1 METTAPTSR
10 TGKPLRHAATA
21 LLAALALGAP
31 RAALAEEVSVRIRWL
46 QPEGVEA
53 VGWVAHIGTET
64 GVYLQEID
72 LGTVE
77 PNSSGRRKAYLA
89 LDSMTSYVVALS
101 AYNAAGESPLSNEI
115 AIAAAEVCDP
125 QACDD
130 GNPCTSDACEGS
142 ACTNV
147 ALDDGTTC
155 LDGDAFG
162 QCVAGACQP
171 AACIADEDCFAA
183 TDCAEPACVEGIGCM
198 AVLQPN
204 GTPCDDGL
212 AWTKKDRC
220 EAGMCIGKKRKGLR
234 GKRRPSAS

>member
-1 METTAPTSR
+1 METTAPASR
-10 TGKPLRHAATA
+10 TGKLLRHATAA
-21 LLAALALGAP
+21 LLAALALVAP
-31 RAALAEEVSVRIRWL
+31 GTVLAEDVSVKIRWD
-46 QPEGVEA
+46 QPEGEEA
-53 VGWVAHIGTET
+53 LGWVAHIGTEP

-72 LGTVE
+72 LGMVE
-77 PNSSGRRKAYLA
+77 PNSIGRRRAYLT

-115 AIAAAEVCDP
+115 TIAAAEVCDP

-130 GNPCTSDACEGS
+130 GNPCTTDSCEGS

-162 QCVAGACQP
+162 QCVAGACEP
-171 AACIADEDCFAA
+171 AACVADEDCFAA

-204 GTPCDDGL
+204 GTRCDDGL

-220 EAGMCIGKKRKGLR
+220 DAGVCVGKKRKGMR
-234 GKRRPSAS
+234 GKRPPSAG